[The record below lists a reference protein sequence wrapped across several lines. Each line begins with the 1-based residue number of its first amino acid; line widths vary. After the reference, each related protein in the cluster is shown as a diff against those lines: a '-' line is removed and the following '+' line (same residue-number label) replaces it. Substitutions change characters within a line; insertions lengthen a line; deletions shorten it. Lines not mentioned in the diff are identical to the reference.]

1 MSQIRGKPSLS
12 ELSFVNFKYALQ
24 ELKFSASFLIN
35 DAYVRQHASQ
45 KHKQVL
51 KTGLHTTSV
60 PHNNKRWCSQP
71 HVKQA
76 HLQHD
81 LSLYLTH
88 VPSINFAPTH
98 PMIEKSQFLKD
109 MYRPIT
115 SRRHLIS
122 SPINL
127 CLPPTN
133 FRKVPIAKKAYA

>member
-1 MSQIRGKPSLS
+1 MSTSNTLCS
-12 ELSFVNFKYALQ
+12 N
-24 ELKFSASFLIN
+24 LKCPPGFLTT
-35 DAYVRQHASQ
+35 DVYVRQRASQ
-45 KHKQVL
+45 KHKQFL

-76 HLQHD
+76 HLQHND

-88 VPSINFAPTH
+88 VPSINCAPTH

-122 SPINL
+122 SPLNL
-127 CLPPTN
+127 CLPATN